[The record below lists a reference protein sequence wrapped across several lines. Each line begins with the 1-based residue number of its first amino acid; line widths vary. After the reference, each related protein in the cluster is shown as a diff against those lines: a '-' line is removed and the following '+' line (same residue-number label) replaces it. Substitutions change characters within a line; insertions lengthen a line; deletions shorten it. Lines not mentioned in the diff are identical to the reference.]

1 MHPVTSNAV
10 FNAINVCFPI
20 VSTQRFAYIIRKNT
34 IARYTGS
41 AGKTVVIIFAI
52 YRHNPSFSVQISCG
66 ASDPTVQQMSGE
78 GREGF
83 QTVTQ
88 NSAPVAIDNFY
99 KYYRVSFQI
108 SSNSNYVGIGTD
120 ADIGISDYHYE

>member
-1 MHPVTSNAV
+1 MQSVTSNAV

-20 VSTQRFAYIIRKNT
+20 VPTSSFAYIIRKNT

-41 AGKTVVIIFAI
+41 AGKTVVVIFAV

-66 ASDPTVQQMSGE
+66 SSDPTIQQMSGE
-78 GREGF
+78 GREVF

-88 NSAPVAIDNFY
+88 NSTPVASSEFY
-99 KYYRVSFQI
+99 HYYRVSFQI